1 VSDRSLN
8 HYAQAIER
16 RWTEFVGPP
25 AVLSPSD
32 WRWISEWHGRGIPLE
47 VIVECLDAAE
57 ERRRAGHGAKKR
69 PRGLSYLAAAVDES
83 WSVILDGRTSPAA
96 REAAHE
102 IREPREAWRRRL
114 DGESA
119 GSPLQVLLA
128 RLLSELDAGADP
140 EGIDEALERALN
152 QSVPSPLRETA
163 ESEARSWLEAHRS
176 RMSESEFEQAVR
188 RAVTVRL
195 RRRLQLPRL
204 IP

>member
-8 HYAQAIER
+8 RYAQAIER
-16 RWTEFVGPP
+16 RWTQFVGPP

-32 WRWISEWHGRGIPLE
+32 WRWISEWHGRGIPLDL
-47 VIVECLDAAE
+47 IVECVDAAE
-57 ERRRAGHGAKKR
+57 ERRQAGRGAKR

-83 WSVILDGRTSPAA
+83 WAVILEGRTSPAS
-96 REAAHE
+96 REAPQEVRA
-102 IREPREAWRRRL
+102 PREAWRRRL

-119 GSPLQVLLA
+119 DSPLQALLA
-128 RLLSELDAGADP
+128 RVLADLDAGADP
-140 EGIDEALERALN
+140 ERVDEALDLALHE
-152 QSVPSPLRETA
+152 SVPAPLWEA
-163 ESEARSWLEAHRS
+163 ADSEARSWLEAHRS
-176 RMSESEFEQAVR
+176 RMSEPEFEQAVR